1 LIPFVHAG
9 ENDGVYSIEEV
20 LTTLRRLCLNRSI
33 VPILCGASLRGI
45 GVEPLL
51 DSITAFLPSP
61 LDRPKT
67 TGTVTAA
74 SIQHGKKDKHSKHK
88 HSKKHALKHTTAAAA
103 AAIAVHDS
111 SAVSSNGSSGGLSTV
126 SVDPLSDQLVAL
138 AFKVTHDKRRMPIV
152 VSQQL
157 LCIVVNA
164 FVIWNACLKCV
175 TSAASCRVR
184 SSNMCSPTVHSLVL

>member
-1 LIPFVHAG
+1 
-9 ENDGVYSIEEV
+9 
-20 LTTLRRLCLNRSI
+20 

-74 SIQHGKKDKHSKHK
+74 SIQHVKKDKHSKHK

-103 AAIAVHDS
+103 AAAAIAVHDS
-111 SAVSSNGSSGGLSTV
+111 SSSCGGLSTV

-152 VSQQL
+152 VS
-157 LCIVVNA
+157 
-164 FVIWNACLKCV
+164 
-175 TSAASCRVR
+175 
-184 SSNMCSPTVHSLVL
+184 

>member
-1 LIPFVHAG
+1 VNHVSVLTG
-9 ENDGVYSIEEV
+9 ENEGVYSIDEV
-20 LTTLRRLCLNRSI
+20 LNTLRRLCLNRSI

-67 TGTVTAA
+67 TGTITTA
-74 SIQHGKKDKHSKHK
+74 SIQQHGSKRDKHAKHK
-88 HSKKHALKHTTAAAA
+88 HRQKHALKHTTATAAA
-103 AAIAVHDS
+103 ATAVVHDS
-111 SAVSSNGSSGGLSTV
+111 SSSSASSEGLMSTV

-152 VSQQL
+152 VSSY
-157 LCIVVNA
+157 ID
-164 FVIWNACLKCV
+164 
-175 TSAASCRVR
+175 
-184 SSNMCSPTVHSLVL
+184 SNQYLHC

>member
-1 LIPFVHAG
+1 LYAG

-33 VPILCGASLRGI
+33 VPVLCGASLRGI

-74 SIQHGKKDKHSKHK
+74 STQHGRKDKHSKHK
-88 HSKKHALKHTTAAAA
+88 HSKKHALKHATAAAAAAA

-111 SAVSSNGSSGGLSTV
+111 SSSSTDGLSTV

-152 VSQQL
+152 VS
-157 LCIVVNA
+157 
-164 FVIWNACLKCV
+164 
-175 TSAASCRVR
+175 
-184 SSNMCSPTVHSLVL
+184 